1 MHESMAQYRCLYISP
16 NVMKNLEQ
24 AVLGA
29 GEEAEVC
36 GLLEGYLKDT
46 EAVVVTAVRPLS
58 NLSLLKCSFAVDVEE
73 FCRERDAIEDAG
85 LVLLA
90 LYHSHPNGSTQFSFR
105 DRELPRITDLPLLIL
120 AWDKGMLRLEC
131 WGDVD
136 NKMVPISVVPYYDPE
151 IGC

>member
-1 MHESMAQYRCLYISP
+1 
-16 NVMKNLEQ
+16 MKNLEQ

-36 GLLEGYLKDT
+36 GILGGYLKDT
-46 EAVVVTAVRPLS
+46 EEAVATAVHPLL

-90 LYHSHPNGSTQFSFR
+90 LYHSHPNGSTQTSFR
-105 DRELPRITDLPLLIL
+105 DRELPRITELPLLIL
-120 AWDKGMLRLEC
+120 AWDEGTLCLQC
-131 WGDVD
+131 YGDVD
-136 NKMVPISVVPYYDPE
+136 GKIVPISVVPYYDPE
-151 IGC
+151 ADC